1 MGTASIGGWFA
12 GLGQV
17 GEQVIQC
24 VQCTMGILYM
34 DRYIGLSN
42 SQLSL
47 IQKKLSSDLF
57 FTAQMLYKFELVFD
71 PT

>member
-1 MGTASIGGWFA
+1 M
-12 GLGQV
+12 LGQV

-34 DRYIGLSN
+34 DRYIGSSN

-47 IQKKLSSDLF
+47 IQKISSDLF
-57 FTAQMLYKFELVFD
+57 LTAQMLYKFELVFD
-71 PT
+71 KSKNEEARMSLNHR

>member
-12 GLGQV
+12 GLVQV

-34 DRYIGLSN
+34 DRYIGSSN
-42 SQLSL
+42 SQLSF
-47 IQKKLSSDLF
+47 IQ
-57 FTAQMLYKFELVFD
+57 
-71 PT
+71 